1 MKTIRKY
8 LEPFVFLF
16 SLLILFQSCVVYE
29 KSSVSLEWA
38 VKQERKA
45 KVETITNQTYKFKQ
59 IKSDKDQFYGIQ
71 KLNGDIIKTPLQAN
85 EINKIQLQDKSTSTI
100 ATITTVLGSLI
111 GVILA
116 WYVIDTGYFIDGEN
130 WLDLSE

>member
-29 KSSVSLEWA
+29 KSSVSLDWA
-38 VKQERKA
+38 AKQELRA
-45 KVETITNQTYKFKQ
+45 KVEMKTNETYKFKRISFENQ
-59 IKSDKDQFYGIQ
+59 HYYGIQ
-71 KLNGDIIKTPLQAN
+71 KINGDIIKTPLQAN
-85 EINKIQLQDKSTSTI
+85 ELNKIQLQDKSTSTI
-100 ATITTVLGSLI
+100 ATITTVLGSLV

-116 WYVIDTGYFIDGEN
+116 WYFIDTGGGN

>member
-1 MKTIRKY
+1 MKTIRQY
-8 LEPFVFLF
+8 LESLVSLF

-38 VKQERKA
+38 AKQERKA
-45 KVETITNQTYKFKQ
+45 KVETKNNQTYKFKRIQ
-59 IKSDKDQFYGIQ
+59 SDKDQFYGIR
-71 KLNGDIIKTPLQAN
+71 KVNGELIKTPLQTDN
-85 EINKIQLQDKSTSTI
+85 LNKIQLQNKSTSTI

-116 WYVIDTGYFIDGEN
+116 WYFIDTGGGN
-130 WLDLSE
+130 WLD